1 MGFWSGR
8 PVLVTGGTG
17 FVGSWLVKELV
28 DRGADVVCLVRD
40 HVPRCWLF
48 LSGYLER
55 VTSVRGCVEDYR
67 TLERVLNEYEV
78 ETVFHLAA
86 QTIVGTANRSPLATF
101 EANVRGTYNLLEAAR
116 VHGRTVR
123 RVVVAS
129 TDKVY
134 GRHEDLP
141 YTEDMPLRGTYP
153 YDVSKTCAELITRA
167 YARTYD
173 LPAAVARCGNIYGG
187 GDLNFS
193 RLVPGTIRSL
203 VLGRRPVIRS
213 DGRHTRDYLY
223 VEDAVR
229 GYLLLAEA
237 LSEPAVCGEAF
248 NFGTGTP
255 VTVLEMVRLLRVLM
269 GRLDLEPVVQGGAPA
284 EIERQSLSAE
294 KARRVLGWSPVYS
307 LEEGLQETVAWY
319 REHLSHRTLTGP

>member
-1 MGFWSGR
+1 VGFWSGR

-40 HVPRCWLF
+40 HVPRCWLL

-55 VTSVRGCVEDYR
+55 VTSVRGDVEDYR

-101 EANVRGTYNLLEAAR
+101 EANIRGTYNLLEAVR
-116 VHGRTVR
+116 VHSRTVR
-123 RVVVAS
+123 RVIVAS
-129 TDKVY
+129 TDKAY
-134 GRHEDLP
+134 GRHEELP
-141 YTEDMPLRGTYP
+141 YTEDMPLRGSYP
-153 YDVSKTCAELITRA
+153 YDVSKSCADLITQA

-173 LPAAVARCGNIYGG
+173 LPAALVRCGNIYGG
-187 GDLNFS
+187 GDLNFN

-203 VLGRRPVIRS
+203 TLGRRPVIRS
-213 DGRHTRDYLY
+213 DGTHTRDYLY
-223 VEDAVR
+223 VLDAVR

-237 LSEPAVCGEAF
+237 LSEPGVRGEAF
-248 NFGTGTP
+248 NFGTETP
-255 VTVLEMVRLLRVLM
+255 VTVLEMVRLLRALM
-269 GRLDLEPVVQGGAPA
+269 GRLDLEPVVQGAASA
-284 EIERQSLSAE
+284 EIDRQYLSAE
-294 KARRVLGWSPVYS
+294 KARRFLGWSPGYS
-307 LEEGLQETVAWY
+307 LEEGLGETVAWY
-319 REHLSHRTLTGP
+319 REHLCFR

>member
-40 HVPRCWLF
+40 HVPRCWLL

-55 VTSVRGCVEDYR
+55 VTSVRGDVEDYR

-101 EANVRGTYNLLEAAR
+101 EANIRGTYNLLEAVR
-116 VHGRTVR
+116 VHSRTVR
-123 RVVVAS
+123 RVIVAS
-129 TDKVY
+129 TDKAY
-134 GRHEDLP
+134 GRHEELP
-141 YTEDMPLRGTYP
+141 YTEDMPLRGSYP
-153 YDVSKTCAELITRA
+153 YDVSKSCADLITQA

-173 LPAAVARCGNIYGG
+173 LPAALVRCGNIYGG
-187 GDLNFS
+187 GDLNFN

-203 VLGRRPVIRS
+203 TLGRRPVIRS
-213 DGRHTRDYLY
+213 DGTHTRDYLY
-223 VEDAVR
+223 VLDAVR

-237 LSEPAVCGEAF
+237 LSEPGVRGEAF
-248 NFGTGTP
+248 NFGTETP
-255 VTVLEMVRLLRVLM
+255 VTVLEMVRLLRALM
-269 GRLDLEPVVQGGAPA
+269 GRLDLEPVVQGAASA
-284 EIERQSLSAE
+284 EIDRQYLSAE
-294 KARRVLGWSPVYS
+294 KARRFLGWSPGYS
-307 LEEGLQETVAWY
+307 LEEGLGETVAWY
-319 REHLSHRTLTGP
+319 REHLCFR